1 MNRRALLAVAAL
13 LFFHAIDG
21 LSQSGQNQGTWN
33 ILNFRYG
40 LTSKLSLFG
49 EAQLRSLRMYD
60 HFFYYE
66 YKGGLLYRAHPDM
79 VVGLAVGQYETY
91 GNNGDFVKPQ
101 VGSEFRIWPT
111 VIMFH
116 NYWKLRVEQRYRA
129 EFRFTLNGY
138 RNRYRYRI
146 AFSYPLG
153 KNKRG
158 YQPLQ
163 LVAGDE
169 IFMSERAPYFER
181 NRAFVS
187 LNYRVSPNSTFL
199 IGYLHQYDYR
209 LTSQLSRDFLQVGYF
224 LELSR
229 KQRPAGGHEELLKTS
244 ED

>member
-1 MNRRALLAVAAL
+1 M
-13 LFFHAIDG
+13 
-21 LSQSGQNQGTWN
+21 
-33 ILNFRYG
+33 
-40 LTSKLSLFG
+40 
-49 EAQLRSLRMYD
+49 
-60 HFFYYE
+60 
-66 YKGGLLYRAHPDM
+66 
-79 VVGLAVGQYETY
+79 
-91 GNNGDFVKPQ
+91 
-101 VGSEFRIWPT
+101 
-111 VIMFH
+111 
-116 NYWKLRVEQRYRA
+116 
-129 EFRFTLNGY
+129 NGY